1 MNYHRD
7 HWKRW
12 ARTVGNVPEV
22 DVALAAYDGV
32 ERLARP
38 KMLYQRG
45 GHPIQPQQ
53 PWQFPG
59 PPAVEYRV
67 EAAYRRIAATLI
79 IAPQAP
85 DADGRAD
92 AVEDLLYELHAA
104 ELDIVLG
111 RLGNRGLDALG
122 RLLLAAEHLERSWD
136 FCRVQALFNLLLER
150 PSPHVAS
157 LVGACISA
165 TQPGM
170 DGLEDDDVDGWLGA
184 GRAVRGARRPR
195 VPDRRRLS
203 GGGRGGCDGLAGR
216 AAGPDRRLLVPDQ
229 PAGGGE
235 GQPAVVAAPY
245 QAESER
251 YGQCV
256 LLYDEDDRHP
266 CPVTVTPDL
275 PVSGGVLVGATGHTK
290 DPAYAEMWPAYY
302 EKAYAQQCAGYA
314 AIEGGWARRAFPI
327 ITGREPVRLPTDSRD
342 LPWRIDGHLRSGHAV
357 AVGTRGGSDR
367 DTVLGGRLVCGHEY
381 FVKEVDTRAGRIC
394 LGNPWGDAASKTKW
408 EVWLSLDEALTHLN
422 EATAVLTR

>member
-1 MNYHRD
+1 M
-7 HWKRW
+7 
-12 ARTVGNVPEV
+12 
-22 DVALAAYDGV
+22 
-32 ERLARP
+32 
-38 KMLYQRG
+38 
-45 GHPIQPQQ
+45 
-53 PWQFPG
+53 
-59 PPAVEYRV
+59 
-67 EAAYRRIAATLI
+67 
-79 IAPQAP
+79 
-85 DADGRAD
+85 
-92 AVEDLLYELHAA
+92 
-104 ELDIVLG
+104 
-111 RLGNRGLDALG
+111 
-122 RLLLAAEHLERSWD
+122 
-136 FCRVQALFNLLLER
+136 
-150 PSPHVAS
+150 
-157 LVGACISA
+157 
-165 TQPGM
+165 
-170 DGLEDDDVDGWLGA
+170 
-184 GRAVRGARRPR
+184 
-195 VPDRRRLS
+195 
-203 GGGRGGCDGLAGR
+203 
-216 AAGPDRRLLVPDQ
+216 
-229 PAGGGE
+229 
-235 GQPAVVAAPY
+235 
-245 QAESER
+245 
-251 YGQCV
+251 